1 MTDSIN
7 PTSKPR
13 GVLSARRLALLAT
26 AVAGLGA
33 TAVFFAPDVSVRS
46 TFPPAAQAQ
55 NLSQQAQ
62 TAQRPV
68 GFADIVERV
77 KPAVISVRVRVDAP
91 RVSMQSAPFQQ
102 GSPMDRFF
110 RRWGPR
116 AKSSGRRRM
125 DGAAGQR
132 GQRAVP
138 SSLPA
143 DAPFRPLPADATSP
157 ARAPAS
163 SSRLTAMP

>member
-1 MTDSIN
+1 MTDSVN

-33 TAVFFAPDVSVRS
+33 AAVVLRARRLGALE
-46 TFPPAAQAQ
+46 FPAGAQAQ

-91 RVSMQSAPFQQ
+91 AREHAE
-102 GSPMDRFF
+102 
-110 RRWGPR
+110 
-116 AKSSGRRRM
+116 
-125 DGAAGQR
+125 
-132 GQRAVP
+132 RAVP
-138 SSLPA
+138 AGLADGPFLP
-143 DAPFRPLPADATSP
+143 PLG
-157 ARAPAS
+157 RA
-163 SSRLTAMP
+163 

>member
-1 MTDSIN
+1 MSDSIN

-33 TAVFFAPDVSVRS
+33 TAVFFAPDLSVRS

-77 KPAVISVRVRVDAP
+77 KPAVISVRVRVDA
-91 RVSMQSAPFQQ
+91 
-102 GSPMDRFF
+102 
-110 RRWGPR
+110 
-116 AKSSGRRRM
+116 
-125 DGAAGQR
+125 AAR
-132 GQRAVP
+132 EHAEFAVP
-138 SSLPA
+138 AGLADGPFLP
-143 DAPFRPLPADATSP
+143 PLGP
-157 ARAPAS
+157 
-163 SSRLTAMP
+163 

>member
-1 MTDSIN
+1 MSDSIN

-13 GVLSARRLALLAT
+13 GVLSARRFALLAT

-33 TAVFFAPDVSVRS
+33 TAVFFAPDLSVRS

-91 RVSMQSAPFQQ
+91 RVSMQNAPFPQ

-110 RRWGPR
+110 RRLGP
-116 AKSSGRRRM
+116 
-125 DGAAGQR
+125 
-132 GQRAVP
+132 
-138 SSLPA
+138 
-143 DAPFRPLPADATSP
+143 
-157 ARAPAS
+157 
-163 SSRLTAMP
+163 

>member
-13 GVLSARRLALLAT
+13 GVLSARRFALLAT

-33 TAVFFAPDVSVRS
+33 AALFFAPDVSVRS
-46 TFPPAAQAQ
+46 NFPTAQAQ

-91 RVSMQSAPFQQ
+91 RVSMQSSPFPQ

-110 RRWGPR
+110 RRLGAPEGDEFGQDGRTAQPAR
-116 AKSSGRRRM
+116 ASR
-125 DGAAGQR
+125 
-132 GQRAVP
+132 RAVRAVRR
-138 SSLPA
+138 LPA
-143 DAPFRPLPADATSP
+143 AATSP

-163 SSRLTAMP
+163 SSRPTAMP

>member
-1 MTDSIN
+1 MTDNLN
-7 PTSKPR
+7 PTTKPR
-13 GVLSARRLALLAT
+13 GVLSARRFALLAT

-33 TAVFFAPDVSVRS
+33 SAFFFAPDFSVRS
-46 TFPPAAQAQ
+46 NFPPAAQAQ

-91 RVSMQSAPFQQ
+91 RVSMQSSPFQQ

-110 RRWGPR
+110 RRFGEGDEFGMAPDGQQGQ
-116 AKSSGRRRM
+116 GR
-125 DGAAGQR
+125 GAA
-132 GQRAVP
+132 P
-138 SSLPA
+138 P
-143 DAPFRPLPADATSP
+143 
-157 ARAPAS
+157 
-163 SSRLTAMP
+163 